1 MTLRDLENALE
12 FLRSVCARGDR
23 EEVLVKTVTNIENYV
38 RKAKHDGGNASGNPT
53 LASKV

>member
-12 FLRSVCARGDR
+12 FLRSVCARGER

-38 RKAKHDGGNASGNPT
+38 RRAKSDGGHESRNAA

>member
-12 FLRSVCARGDR
+12 FLRLVCARGDR

-38 RKAKHDGGNASGNPT
+38 RKAKHDGGNASGT
-53 LASKV
+53 SALAGKV